1 MPYQNIKAKLSNSD
15 KDEIISLLKNIEQKL
30 PFLINL
36 SLEEKRRLAKIS
48 DKRLPFA
55 QKVIEAAKQNPELI
69 PQYIN
74 IQELIDDFELFNQLK
89 TISLM
94 INSLQEK
101 IADTQTALGNEIL
114 TSSLMIYKSFKIL
127 SKSNVPGIDSV
138 YENLFGMLKKR
149 NRKKSILS

>member
-1 MPYQNIKAKLSNSD
+1 MPYQNIKAKLSDSD
-15 KDEIISLLKNIEQKL
+15 KDEIIVLLKNIEQKL

-36 SLEEKRRLAKIS
+36 TMEEKRRLAKIS
-48 DKRLPFA
+48 DKRFPFA

-69 PQYIN
+69 PQYVN

-114 TSSLMIYKSFKIL
+114 TSSLMIYKNFKIL

-149 NRKKSILS
+149 HRKKSTQS